1 MAWTDA
7 VFTIRKLKK
16 RIEETEKSMDIWTL
30 ASSAN
35 SSDTLKTILSTS
47 DTPVSVTGTGQI
59 VVGSFTANMS
69 GAVTINSTLY
79 VSNAGATLSN
89 KVQLCWRVGSSGTGT
104 ALRSTNSTSGSN
116 ANNTMS
122 VTRGTTYQLYIE
134 RTGSTN
140 EYTGY
145 CTQLV
150 VRGKINKTV
159 YYTDTPVT

>member
-30 ASSAN
+30 ASSTN

-47 DTPVSVTGTGQI
+47 DTPVSVTGTGKI
-59 VVGSFTANMS
+59 VVGSFSANMS
-69 GAVTINSTLY
+69 GEVTINSTLY
-79 VSNAGATLSN
+79 VSNAGATSSN
-89 KVQLCWRVGSSGTGT
+89 KVQLCWRIGSSGTGT

-116 ANNTMS
+116 TNNSMS

-134 RTGSTN
+134 HLNNGDF
-140 EYTGY
+140 TGY
-145 CTQLV
+145 CTQLS